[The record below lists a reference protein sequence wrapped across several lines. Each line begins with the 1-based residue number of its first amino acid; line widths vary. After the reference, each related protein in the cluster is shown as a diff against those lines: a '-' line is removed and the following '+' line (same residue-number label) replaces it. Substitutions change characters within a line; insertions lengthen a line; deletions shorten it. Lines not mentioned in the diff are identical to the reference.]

1 MMGIFKLWLCR
12 KSIYKLLIYK
22 VHQFIV
28 SSFIDIS
35 RLRSPELKPIYGCT
49 RVKLNPIVNSF
60 TKLGIEM
67 LN

>member
-1 MMGIFKLWLCR
+1 MMGIFKLWLYC
-12 KSIYKLLIYK
+12 KSIYKLLIYN
-22 VHQFIV
+22 VHQFIM

-35 RLRSPELKPIYGCT
+35 RLRSPELKPIYECT
-49 RVKLNPIVNSF
+49 RMKLNPIVNSF